1 MFSKIWTV
9 LALAAV
15 SVHLAAAKS
24 VVAHFMLDN
33 SYAYTVGQ
41 WKTDMKVAQQAG
53 IDGFSLNWI
62 PPDCNSPSRK
72 WQVDRIDDAFQAA
85 EKTGFKLM
93 FSFDMSYTTC
103 NKFWNTTFMTDM
115 ITKHAGSSAAM
126 RWNTNILVST
136 YAGDKNDAYGN
147 QFFQDLKE
155 SCKGA
160 GHPITLAPALVSYA
174 QAAQTSPE
182 KSAAKMMSDYPAID
196 GYFNWQAWP
205 LMEANMTCTADKAF
219 KAALTKNGKTGP
231 YIMAVSPWQYKDLNN
246 GVASDSW
253 VAYSDTLFAQRL
265 HSIANNEFSPDI
277 IEVLTWNDFCESH
290 YLRDL
295 PSMTNVSAT
304 DYVTYSNGMEN
315 YVEGMNHA
323 PWRVMAKYYLNWWKN
338 GKAPVITMDQVVYW
352 YRVHPKAAA
361 CYGGSSSKI
370 KNYEYPTDA
379 VFAWALVKDKATVSV
394 SVGANQYWEFEADS
408 SGPALSMIPFPKDLG
423 IGGTTPEV
431 SINRNNKVVQYSK
444 GGMAITASCSWSNFN
459 AHVELCG
466 EGVNKGPSSSS

>member
-1 MFSKIWTV
+1 
-9 LALAAV
+9 
-15 SVHLAAAKS
+15 
-24 VVAHFMLDN
+24 
-33 SYAYTVGQ
+33 
-41 WKTDMKVAQQAG
+41 
-53 IDGFSLNWI
+53 
-62 PPDCNSPSRK
+62 
-72 WQVDRIDDAFQAA
+72 
-85 EKTGFKLM
+85 
-93 FSFDMSYTTC
+93 
-103 NKFWNTTFMTDM
+103 
-115 ITKHAGSSAAM
+115 
-126 RWNTNILVST
+126 
-136 YAGDKNDAYGN
+136 
-147 QFFQDLKE
+147 
-155 SCKGA
+155 
-160 GHPITLAPALVSYA
+160 
-174 QAAQTSPE
+174 
-182 KSAAKMMSDYPAID
+182 
-196 GYFNWQAWP
+196 
-205 LMEANMTCTADKAF
+205 MEANMTCTADKAF

-444 GGMAITASCSWSNFN
+444 GGMAITASC
-459 AHVELCG
+459 V
-466 EGVNKGPSSSS
+466 SSSQHHIPDFQHILTKSTELEQLQRPRRTLRRGCQQGSLVLFLIYDLRSAESTVQLHEISRPAGQTRSHTTTLKEGKKSK